1 MCYVSVL
8 QLAKRLPPHFVPAEE
23 YDALREEFMEYAV
36 ATDADLPAMDDG
48 VDAFWSAMASLK
60 TVAGHYKY
68 STISKLMKTYLLL
81 PHSNADSERVFS
93 MVNKICTEH
102 RADLAQDTVAGVLS
116 VKVNSRVD
124 PQRFEPSR
132 NELGK
137 AKSATMEYNRLH
149 LHPA

>member
-1 MCYVSVL
+1 
-8 QLAKRLPPHFVPAEE
+8 
-23 YDALREEFMEYAV
+23 MEYAV

-60 TVAGHYKY
+60 TGAGNYKY

-81 PHSNADSERVFS
+81 PNSNADSKRVFS

-132 NELGK
+132 NELGLGK

>member
-1 MCYVSVL
+1 
-8 QLAKRLPPHFVPAEE
+8 
-23 YDALREEFMEYAV
+23 
-36 ATDADLPAMDDG
+36 
-48 VDAFWSAMASLK
+48 
-60 TVAGHYKY
+60 
-68 STISKLMKTYLLL
+68 
-81 PHSNADSERVFS
+81 

-102 RADLAQDTVAGVLS
+102 RADLAQDTVAAVLS

-132 NELGK
+132 NEGK